1 MLKLGDKIINQIYLG
16 DKRIVKAYF
25 GEKLV
30 FESDKPRFV
39 DNIERTGTW
48 HNYKC

>member
-1 MLKLGDKIINQIYLG
+1 MLKLGEKTLKDMYLG

-39 DNIERTGTW
+39 DNIERTGT
-48 HNYKC
+48 